1 MRLKS
6 LLKAMDPDTWQG
18 ILTFWNIPAPTNG
31 DAPPSHD
38 RWVDFLFSRM
48 QNPALFRGVMARLAK
63 SQRELLIFLALHGG
77 ALCEKELLKRQ
88 YAGDRERMRTDTETL
103 GGQGLLYT
111 EKWSDAEGKTR
122 TVLGVPESFLRL
134 IELPH
139 FWQGYLGAF
148 LHQLP
153 VEHLYR
159 IATEGLKLTNLPARR
174 EMLAHEV
181 RIALTDPDRLRAY
194 VEGLT
199 ETERE
204 TFLLLLQRRGVCLYR
219 DLAEWVHH
227 RLPEGGRASVIDD
240 LLARSGL
247 VFPSAAGVPKQE
259 MVLRVP
265 RDLYHIAT
273 HQFPRDQRC
282 LAELDVISHVNP
294 ALAPKNVYSNGGALL
309 RDLVIFV
316 GYVERH
322 SVRRLGNG
330 GIGKNELKKILTRL
344 SANKTLK
351 YAQFL
356 TFYSIRRRFLVPEGE
371 NWGVSATFV
380 DVLRDARTLYGDI
393 YDTWRET
400 NEWNEEFL
408 DGDCLH
414 TDHPPINL
422 LNIVELRDLVLENL
436 ARIPFDTWIDGPRF
450 VESLLVQI
458 DSRIPH
464 RGGRSRLDKSNRI
477 NYLVVETVLCESLY
491 WLGLAALGLH
501 ETTYFEEL
509 GNRQHV
515 DSARNGGNGTAGAKD
530 PTHRA
535 DQLLNFNPRP
545 FLPDGFHFY
554 FQITPL
560 GRSILNVHP
569 HPAEKTA
576 TAAAGSATT
585 SPPAATAGASTA
597 SHTTTAGASTASHTA
612 TTCARTASHTTTTCA
627 RTASHTTTACAR
639 TASHTT
645 TACARTASHTSA
657 EAVVLPYLNDAMQF
671 TVLPNLDVV
680 APPDLSLCVFWQLR
694 QIAEMRH
701 IDVMST
707 LALTPA
713 SVRAGMEQG
722 WKGEDILAFLSERCP
737 GGLPETVRHL
747 VEECSKR
754 FGEFVI
760 GYAGGYILAEDQ
772 ALREDL
778 LNLKVLEPWLKD
790 VKGEHL
796 LLLNRSAEVQQVAR
810 ELKALGFMPSV
821 DNENVYASAEGRLR
835 YALAPADLASLLA
848 ILRFVS
854 GLEKDLGTDPT
865 EEKAPPL
872 LNLLRPSNYAQLN
885 IDPQV
890 ETLCKRFEKAFE
902 AALEKKIE
910 AATSKYRR
918 QMRGVLAHKRP
929 ARARPAYAGANPATT
944 PEAVREM
951 LHFAIEHESV
961 VSLQHRRST
970 GEEVVEQVRPES
982 ISGDKLYAFCEE
994 DQSYCA
1000 YRITRISS
1008 ARMD

>member
-6 LLKAMDPDTWQG
+6 LLKAMDPEAWQG

-31 DAPPSHD
+31 DAPPSQD

-48 QNPALFRGVMARLAK
+48 QNPAHFRGVVARLAK
-63 SQRELLIFLALHGG
+63 SQRELLIFLAIHGG
-77 ALCEKELLKRQ
+77 ALCEKEILKRQ
-88 YAGDRERMRTDTETL
+88 YGGDREKMRADTETL
-103 GGQGLLYT
+103 GSQGLLYT
-111 EKWSDAEGKTR
+111 EKWSDTEGKTR
-122 TVLGVPESFLRL
+122 AVLGVPESFLRL

-159 IATEGLKLTNLPARR
+159 IASEGLKLTNLPARR
-174 EMLAHEV
+174 EMLANEV
-181 RIALTDPDRLRAY
+181 RVALTDPDRLRAH

-247 VFPSAAGVPKQE
+247 VFPSAPGVPKQE

-282 LAELDVISHVNP
+282 LAELDVISHLDP
-294 ALAPKNVYSNGGALL
+294 ALAPKSVCHNGGALL

-316 GYVERH
+316 GYLERH
-322 SVRRLGNG
+322 PVRRLGNG

-356 TFYSIRRRFLVPEGE
+356 TFYCIRRRFLVPEGD
-371 NWGVSATFV
+371 NWGVSATFE
-380 DVLRDARTLYGDI
+380 DALRDARTLYGDI

-400 NEWNEEFL
+400 NDWNEEFL

-414 TDHPPINL
+414 TDHPPVNL
-422 LNIVELRDLVLENL
+422 LNVVELRDLVLENL

-450 VESLLVQI
+450 IESLLVQI
-458 DSRIPH
+458 DARIPH
-464 RGGRSRLDKSNRI
+464 RGGHSRLDKANRI
-477 NYLVVETVLCESLY
+477 NYLVAETVLCESLY
-491 WLGLAALGLH
+491 WLGLVALGLH
-501 ETTYFEEL
+501 ETTHFEEL

-515 DSARNGGNGTAGAKD
+515 DSARNGGNGGGGAKD

-569 HPAEKTA
+569 HAGEKAA
-576 TAAAGSATT
+576 TAAIGCATT
-585 SPPAATAGASTA
+585 SSLTSI
-597 SHTTTAGASTASHTA
+597 
-612 TTCARTASHTTTTCA
+612 
-627 RTASHTTTACAR
+627 ACAR

-645 TACARTASHTSA
+645 A
-657 EAVVLPYLNDAMQF
+657 EAVVLPYRNDVVQF

-680 APPDLSLCVFWQLR
+680 APPDLSLCVFRQLR

-701 IDVMST
+701 VDVMST

-722 WKGEDILAFLSERCP
+722 WKGESILAFLSEGCP

-760 GYAGGYILAEDQ
+760 GYAGGYILAEDEG
-772 ALREDL
+772 LREDL
-778 LNLKVLEPWLKD
+778 LNLKVLAPWLKD
-790 VKGEHL
+790 VRGEHL

-885 IDPQV
+885 IDPLV

-902 AALEKKIE
+902 VALEKKIE

-929 ARARPAYAGANPATT
+929 ARARPVYAGANPAAT
-944 PEAVREM
+944 PEAVREL
-951 LHFAIEHESV
+951 LHFAIEHESIV
-961 VSLQHRRST
+961 HLQHRRST
-970 GEEVVEQVRPES
+970 GEEVAEQVRPES

-1000 YRITRISS
+1000 YRISRIAS
-1008 ARMD
+1008 ARVD